1 MYVHILANN
10 FINLAIN
17 NVFYFQLLYIMEVS
31 LDINSPKKY
40 IKIVSITEILLQSPM
55 LNMIIVNA
63 KIDHND
69 INSLEQYDSS
79 KFISFIT

>member
-1 MYVHILANN
+1 MNN
-10 FINLAIN
+10 IFC
-17 NVFYFQLLYIMEVS
+17 FQLLYIMEVS

-40 IKIVSITEILLQSPM
+40 VKIVSITEILLQSPM

-79 KFISFIT
+79 KFSSFIT

>member
-1 MYVHILANN
+1 MCVHILTNN
-10 FINLAIN
+10 FINLTIN
-17 NVFYFQLLYIMEVS
+17 YLLYFQQLYIMEVS
-31 LDINSPKKY
+31 LDINSPKKH
-40 IKIVSITEILLQSPM
+40 IKIVSITEVLLQSPM

-79 KFISFIT
+79 KFVSFIT